1 MLKLLVRNL
10 FAVLLLFAF
19 AAPSAL
25 ATQPSHHATSH
36 AARSRAVRTRAR
48 RKAHHKRTVAPTV
61 SRTAATVSATTLLG
75 DSAVET
81 HVSSLRAGH
90 AKAFGLQATVSGT
103 GGLANVYIDQN
114 DSARTLIVGL
124 YDNVSGAPGSL
135 LGTGS
140 ISGVKPGA
148 WNTVS
153 FPATTLIGGDTYW
166 LAVLGENGTLR
177 IRDRNEGPCSSQN
190 EAQSGLKALA
200 STWAPGYT
208 SSTCPVSAYV
218 SGTSLIVDPPPPIE
232 AIEKT
237 SPVETPPVKKTAPVE
252 PPPVE
257 KAPLPAAPTA
267 TFVYTPSSP
276 TVGQAATFNAA
287 SSTCADSPCTYE
299 WSDDGSSV
307 RPSTVLWP
315 LGSGQSMQFTFK
327 EAGTKY
333 VRLVITD
340 VAGRSATVEHNVTV
354 AAESPPPPPPAT
366 APSDMVTPTVSGKAQ
381 AGQTLTANKGT
392 WAGSTPMAY
401 TYQWQREG
409 STNIAGATGS
419 TYVPAVVDVGHKLD
433 VVVSTSN
440 SAGKASA
447 SSAETAAVT
456 KEPAKEEPKEVVKEQ
471 PKEEPK
477 EVVKEEP
484 KEEPK
489 EVVKE
494 EPKEEPKEVVKE
506 EPKEVAKE
514 GAGSQTNCI
523 KVPSACG
530 YPDATNTGVPSGTAL
545 TSRSEE
551 ISVNTPGTTIKDI
564 ALDGTIEVEANNT
577 TIEDSDI
584 TVDGTQTCGESCG
597 GRGIWIKP
605 GVTGT
610 VIQNVACHGGALSGL
625 NVTQY
630 CIMSNDSDTTIKQ
643 LYAYNCTECLAGPM
657 NLSNS
662 FIDESGATIPQEH
675 YEDLYYGGGGG
686 PLIVNHNTML
696 NQQGQTAVVFA
707 SVDFGNQT
715 TLTITNNLMA
725 GGGYMIYG
733 GGSGSGGKVV
743 GPVTITGNRFSR
755 EFYPEGG
762 YYGVASYMNAAVTQW
777 SGNIWDETL
786 KSVED

>member
-1 MLKLLVRNL
+1 MPIPWQEAMMLKLLVRNL
-10 FAVLLLFAF
+10 FVALLLFAF

-25 ATQPSHHATSH
+25 ASQPSHRATSH
-36 AARSRAVRTRAR
+36 AARHRALRTVAQRNAR
-48 RKAHHKRTVAPTV
+48 HKRTVAPVV
-61 SRTAATVSATTLLG
+61 SHAAATVSSTTLLG

-81 HVSSLRAGH
+81 HVSSLRAGR

-103 GGLANVYIDQN
+103 GGLLHVYIDSR
-114 DSARTLIVGL
+114 DSASTLIVGL
-124 YDNVSGAPGSL
+124 YDDVSGAPGSL

-140 ISGVKPGA
+140 ISDVTPGV

-153 FPATTLIGGDTYW
+153 LPATTLVGGDRYW
-166 LAVLGENGTLR
+166 LAVLGADGTLR
-177 IRDRNEGPCSSQN
+177 IRDRSEGTCSSQSD
-190 EAQSGLKALA
+190 AQSGLKALA
-200 STWAPGYT
+200 SSWSPGYT

-232 AIEKT
+232 
-237 SPVETPPVKKTAPVE
+237 PVEKTAPVE
-252 PPPVE
+252 KAPPVEKTAPVE
-257 KAPLPAAPTA
+257 KAPPVEKTAPVEKAPPVEKTAPVEKTPPVEKTAPAEETPPVVTLPAAPTA
-267 TFVYTPSSP
+267 AFVYTPSAP
-276 TVGQAATFNAA
+276 TIGHAVTFNAA
-287 SSTCADSPCTYE
+287 SSTCADAPCTYE

-307 RPSTVLWP
+307 RPSSVLWP
-315 LGSGQSMQFTFK
+315 LGSGKSMQFTFK

-333 VRLVITD
+333 ARLVVTD
-340 VAGRSATVEHNVTV
+340 AAGRSATVEHNVAIV
-354 AAESPPPPPPAT
+354 EA
-366 APSDMVTPTVSGKAQ
+366 
-381 AGQTLTANKGT
+381 
-392 WAGSTPMAY
+392 STP
-401 TYQWQREG
+401 
-409 STNIAGATGS
+409 
-419 TYVPAVVDVGHKLD
+419 PK
-433 VVVSTSN
+433 
-440 SAGKASA
+440 
-447 SSAETAAVT
+447 ETAKEPVKEAPKET
-456 KEPAKEEPKEVVKEQ
+456 KEPVKEELKEVAKEQPKEEPKEQ

-477 EVVKEEP
+477 EVKKEE
-484 KEEPK
+484 
-489 EVVKE
+489 
-494 EPKEEPKEVVKE
+494 
-506 EPKEVAKE
+506 
-514 GAGSQTNCI
+514 AGSQTNCI

-564 ALDGTIEVEANNT
+564 ALDGAINVEANNT
-577 TIEDSDI
+577 TIEDSNI

-643 LYAYNCTECLAGPM
+643 LYAYDCTECLAGPM

-696 NQQGQTAVVFA
+696 NQQSQTAVVFA

-733 GGSGSGGKVV
+733 GGSGSGGKVL

-762 YYGVASYMNAAVTQW
+762 SYGVAAYMNEAVTKW
-777 SGNIWDETL
+777 SGNVWDETL
-786 KSVED
+786 KSVEG